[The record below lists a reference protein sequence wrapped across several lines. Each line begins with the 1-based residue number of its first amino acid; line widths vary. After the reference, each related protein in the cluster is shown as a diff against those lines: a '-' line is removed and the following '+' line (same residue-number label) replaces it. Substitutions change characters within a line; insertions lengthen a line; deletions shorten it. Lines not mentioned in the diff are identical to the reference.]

1 MELYKNI
8 RTTILEY
15 QYFPLYVGKNKSF
28 NLSSLIATTNIMK
41 IVVLLKVVP
50 DTETRFQLN
59 SELSDVV
66 WDSSIEWII
75 GPYDEFAVEEAIK
88 IKEKFGGEVVS
99 VTIGRGNEEKSIRK
113 AMAMGV
119 DSGILINNA
128 ELADSD
134 PVSIAKAIA
143 ETLKP
148 IGADIILTGKMATDN
163 PDSFIGPAV
172 GELLSIPVITEVS
185 SLEVSEA
192 GVVAT
197 RDASGRK
204 EKFESGFP
212 VLITADKGLNEPR
225 YPKLPMIMKA
235 KKKLLEIKDSAGT
248 EITKNVNLTAVSFPP
263 KKEAGELITGDANT
277 LVSKLVDGLQ
287 NKEKVI

>member
-1 MELYKNI
+1 
-8 RTTILEY
+8 
-15 QYFPLYVGKNKSF
+15 
-28 NLSSLIATTNIMK
+28 MK

-59 SELSDVV
+59 SDSTDVV
-66 WDSSIEWII
+66 WDSSIEWVI
-75 GPYDEFAVEEAIK
+75 GPYDEYAIEEAIQ
-88 IKEKFGGEVVS
+88 IKEKLGGEVIT

-119 DSGILINNA
+119 DSGILINNP

-134 PVSIAKAIA
+134 LVSIVKALA
-143 ETLKP
+143 EIIKP
-148 IGADIILTGKMATDN
+148 LGADMIITGKTATDTG
-163 PDSFIGPAV
+163 DSFIGSAV
-172 GELLSIPVITEVS
+172 AELLNMPAITEIS
-185 SLEVSEA
+185 SLETTES

-204 EKFESGFP
+204 EKFESNFP

-235 KKKLLEIKDSAGT
+235 KKKPLEIKENVGT
-248 EITKNVNLTAVSFPP
+248 EITKNVNLVSVSYPP
-263 KKEAGELITGDANT
+263 KKEAGDLITGSPDE
-277 LVSKLVDGLQ
+277 LVTKLVDGLQ
-287 NKEKVI
+287 NREKVI

>member
-1 MELYKNI
+1 
-8 RTTILEY
+8 
-15 QYFPLYVGKNKSF
+15 
-28 NLSSLIATTNIMK
+28 MK

-50 DTETRFQLN
+50 DTETKFQLN
-59 SELSDVV
+59 SDSSDVV

-75 GPYDEFAVEEAIK
+75 GPYDEYAIEEAIQ
-88 IKEKFGGEVVS
+88 IKEKLGGEVIS

-134 PVSIAKAIA
+134 LISIAKAIA
-143 ETLKP
+143 ETVKP
-148 IGADIILTGKMATDN
+148 LSADMIITGKTATDTG
-163 PDSFIGPAV
+163 DSFIGSAV
-172 GELLSIPVITEVS
+172 AELLGIPAITEIA
-185 SLEVSEA
+185 SLETTET
-192 GVVAT
+192 GVIAT

-204 EKFESGFP
+204 ERFESNFP

-235 KKKLLEIKDSAGT
+235 KKKPLEIKDSSGT
-248 EITKNVNLTAVSFPP
+248 AITKNVKVVSVAYPP
-263 KKEAGELITGDANT
+263 KKEAGDLITGSTDEI
-277 LVSKLVDGLQ
+277 VGKLVDGLQ